1 MYRIITIEREY
12 ASGGSEIGKQ
22 LAKELNCTLYDRNI
36 LVMAAARLEIP
47 PSYMENLEETGPGTI
62 LFNLSRTVLGGS
74 IRKEDNIPLAERLF
88 LAEKEIVEEIVQKE
102 CCIIIGRAAGYLL
115 KDHKDCLRI
124 FIHADHDCRL
134 KRAIEREGC
143 APADAEAVLKKN
155 DKRRRSFYEYHT
167 SLTWGNRADFDLC
180 LNSSRLGI
188 GKCVDI
194 IREAVQT

>member
-12 ASGGSEIGKQ
+12 ASGGSEIGKR
-22 LAKELNCTLYDRNI
+22 LAKELDCKLYDRNI

-47 PSYMENLEETGPGTI
+47 PAYMENLEETGPGSI

-74 IRKEDNIPLAERLF
+74 GRKEENTPLAERLF
-88 LAEKEIVEEIVQKE
+88 LAEKDIVEEIVQSDR
-102 CCIIIGRAAGYLL
+102 CIIIGRAAGYLL
-115 KDHKDCLRI
+115 REHEDCLRI
-124 FIHADHDCRL
+124 FIHADRENRI

-143 APADAEAVLKKN
+143 KPEEAEAVLKKN

-167 SLTWGNRADFDLC
+167 SLTWGNREDFDLC

-188 GKCVDI
+188 EKCVSILRD
-194 IREAVQT
+194 AAQN